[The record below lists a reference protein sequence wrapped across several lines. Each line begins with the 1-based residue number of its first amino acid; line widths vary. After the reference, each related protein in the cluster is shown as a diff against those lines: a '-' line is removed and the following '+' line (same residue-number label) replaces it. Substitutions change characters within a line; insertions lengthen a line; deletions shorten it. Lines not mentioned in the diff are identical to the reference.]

1 MTALQWV
8 RFMESSAQLIGIDTN
23 VLARYLVQDDQQQ
36 AAQASA
42 FLESLNAHKKGYISV
57 IVLIELIW
65 LLRRVYN
72 QSRSQVAM
80 ILDELLAIDT
90 LVFEHQALVL
100 QALAIYHTMSSDFSD
115 LLIHKINQQQG
126 CVYTVTFD
134 KGAVNKAGMTKL
146 Q

>member
-8 RFMESSAQLIGIDTN
+8 RFMESSAELIGIDTN
-23 VLARYLVQDDQQQ
+23 VLARYLVQDDQEQ
-36 AAQASA
+36 AEQASA
-42 FLESLNAHKKGYISV
+42 FLESLNTHKKGYISV

-115 LLIHKINQQQG
+115 LLIHKINQQQ
-126 CVYTVTFD
+126 
-134 KGAVNKAGMTKL
+134 L

>member
-1 MTALQWV
+1 
-8 RFMESSAQLIGIDTN
+8 
-23 VLARYLVQDDQQQ
+23 
-36 AAQASA
+36 
-42 FLESLNAHKKGYISV
+42 
-57 IVLIELIW
+57 
-65 LLRRVYN
+65 
-72 QSRSQVAM
+72 M